1 MKRFFAKIH
10 LWLSIPVGLFLA
22 IICLTGA
29 SLVFEQEITR
39 ALNGDLYQVEV
50 PRDQSRLTPSQLE
63 ACIRKQTGDSL
74 TLASLQYAGNPE
86 EACLA
91 TFRQLPRKR

>member
-39 ALNGDLYQVEV
+39 ALNGDCLLYTSDAADE
-50 PRDQSRLTPSQLE
+50 P
-63 ACIRKQTGDSL
+63 
-74 TLASLQYAGNPE
+74 
-86 EACLA
+86 
-91 TFRQLPRKR
+91 